1 MSSVLRLLRLTH
13 FSNAPDLVSKGDS
26 HMSRLNF
33 SSLLLLSFLLL
44 SLPIL
49 AAAQTAVPTP
59 QVIAPAVKQP
69 LEVAGHSK
77 LYCAGYI
84 RLQRLPHL
92 PEIVGA
98 LEEQEQRTF
107 SDNEV
112 VYINAGSQQGIKE
125 GQTFQIIRP
134 RGEVK
139 GVHREKKGFLG
150 TYIQE
155 VGQLTVLHVRENVS
169 EAQVVTSCG
178 DVVMLG
184 DLLTSIPDRVSPLQR
199 TEGDIDRFAAPTNK
213 QKGRLMMAKDSREMM
228 SNNDVVYIDLG
239 VEDNV
244 KPGDYLTIYRP
255 LGTGNIT
262 RVDDEEQARNRA
274 TGFQSDRFRGGGF
287 SNQATRAK
295 DKTAFVNAEGRY
307 RYRPITT
314 REIKKHRPQMPRK
327 VVGEMV
333 IIDVQTRTATAVIT
347 RVVGEVHTGDWVE
360 IQ

>member
-1 MSSVLRLLRLTH
+1 
-13 FSNAPDLVSKGDS
+13 
-26 HMSRLNF
+26 MSRLTF
-33 SSLLLLSFLLL
+33 SSLLLVSFVLL
-44 SLPIL
+44 SLPVL
-49 AAAQTAVPTP
+49 ATAQTPTATP
-59 QVIAPAVKQP
+59 QVIAPAAKQP

-98 LEEQEQRTF
+98 LDEQEQRTF
-107 SDNEV
+107 SDGEI
-112 VYINAGSQQGIKE
+112 VYLNAGSQQGIKE
-125 GQTFQIIRP
+125 GQNFQIIRP
-134 RGEVK
+134 RGDVK

-155 VGQLTVLHVRENVS
+155 VGQLTVIHVRENVS
-169 EAQVVTSCG
+169 EAQIVTSCA
-178 DVVMLG
+178 DMVMLG
-184 DLLTSIPDRVSPLQR
+184 DLLTAIPDRSSPLQR
-199 TEGDIDRFAAPTNK
+199 AEGELDRFAAPSGK
-213 QKGRLMMAKDSREMM
+213 QKGRLMMAKDNREMVAN
-228 SNNDVVYIDLG
+228 SDVVYIDLG
-239 VEDNV
+239 TEDNV

-274 TGFQSDRFRGGGF
+274 TGFQSDRFRGGGL

-295 DKTAFVNAEGRY
+295 DSTGFVNAEGRY
-307 RYRPITT
+307 RYRPITM
-314 REIKKHRPQMPRK
+314 REVKKHRPQMPRK
-327 VVGEMV
+327 IVGELV
-333 IIDVQTRTATAVIT
+333 IVDVQTRTATAIVT

>member
-1 MSSVLRLLRLTH
+1 
-13 FSNAPDLVSKGDS
+13 
-26 HMSRLNF
+26 MSRLNF
-33 SSLLLLSFLLL
+33 SSLLLVSFLLL
-44 SLPIL
+44 ALPVL
-49 AAAQTAVPTP
+49 ATAQTPTATP
-59 QVIAPAVKQP
+59 QVIAPVAKGP
-69 LEVAGHSK
+69 LQVAGHSK

-84 RLQRLPHL
+84 RLQRLPRLH
-92 PEIVGA
+92 EIVGA
-98 LEEQEQRTF
+98 LQEQEERTF
-107 SDNEV
+107 SDGEI

-125 GQTFQIIRP
+125 GQNFQIIRP
-134 RGEVK
+134 RGDVK
-139 GVHREKKGFLG
+139 GVHRQKKGFLG

-155 VGQLTVLHVRENVS
+155 VGELTVIHVRENVS
-169 EAQVVTSCG
+169 EAQIVTSCG
-178 DVVMLG
+178 DMVLLG
-184 DLLTSIPDRVSPLQR
+184 DLLTELPDRVSPLQR
-199 TEGDIDRFAAPTNK
+199 TDTDIARFANPTGK
-213 QKGRLMMAKDSREMM
+213 QTGRLMMAKDSREMV

-287 SNQATRAK
+287 STEGSRAK
-295 DKTAFVNAEGRY
+295 DSTAFVNAEGRY

-314 REIKKHRPQMPRK
+314 KEVKRHRPPMPRK

-333 IIDVQTRTATAVIT
+333 IVDVQTRTATAIVT
-347 RVVGEVHTGDWVE
+347 RVVGEAHTGDWVE